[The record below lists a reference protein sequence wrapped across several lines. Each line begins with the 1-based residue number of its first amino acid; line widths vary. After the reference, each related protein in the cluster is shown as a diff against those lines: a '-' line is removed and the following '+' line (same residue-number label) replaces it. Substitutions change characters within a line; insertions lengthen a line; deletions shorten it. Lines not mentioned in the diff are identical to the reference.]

1 MQRRV
6 AAIYFAF
13 FLVMGASAYSVIA
26 VAEAPPIDIEGETYA
41 AGDTLSVGDRTYE
54 VADVT
59 QSNASEGSGTV
70 TTANLTYTND
80 SAVYSAELANGSAL
94 SPTNSTWP
102 GKAGEY
108 TATLNDGDTVAFNG
122 SQQTVN
128 VSGGEFALVNASGNA
143 TATFAVGDSFRYRA
157 NTTTVTAVG
166 NGSATLTWGDPY
178 QVLIA
183 NESNPDEF
191 EVVQRFNVTERL
203 TSDPAVENQTYS
215 GEDGRFVRYTN
226 GTTQPLDEYL
236 PEPDRATFAEGDTLT
251 YRAVEDLGVPANETT
266 VANVSADRVLLEWEG
281 IRTTR
286 TLVEEG
292 VNVTLGP
299 SGDQQ
304 TYVAHF
310 PDSAT
315 LKLSTDLEGYQDDLA
330 TQDYYHERIN
340 GLWGISILSA
350 FAGVFIVGLAY
361 LPHKD

>member
-13 FLVMGASAYSVIA
+13 FLVLGASAYSIIA
-26 VAEAPPIDIEGETYA
+26 VASPPAIDVQGEEYA
-41 AGDTLSVGDRTYE
+41 AGDTLTVGDRTYE

-70 TTANLTYTND
+70 TTANLTYTNE
-80 SAVYSAELANGSAL
+80 SALYSAELANGSGL
-94 SPTNSTWP
+94 SPTNSSWP

-128 VSGGEFALVNASGNA
+128 VSDGEFALVNATGNQ
-143 TATFAVGDSFRYRA
+143 TATFAVGDSFQYQA

-215 GEDGRFVRYTN
+215 GEDGRFVRYRN
-226 GTTQPLDEYL
+226 GTTQPVDEYL
-236 PEPDRATFAEGDTLT
+236 PERDRTTFAEGDSIT

-266 VANVSADRVLLEWEG
+266 VANVTADRVLLEWEG
-281 IRTTR
+281 PKTTR
-286 TLVEEG
+286 TLVEQG
-292 VNVTLGP
+292 SNVTLGA
-299 SGDQQ
+299 GEDE
-304 TYVAHF
+304 TLYVAHF

-315 LKLSTDLEGYQDDLA
+315 LLLTTDVESYQEEVA
-330 TQDYYHERIN
+330 TREYYDERIN
-340 GLWGISILSA
+340 GLWGVSILSA
-350 FAGVFIVGLAY
+350 FAGIFIVGLAY